1 MKSKILNRLR
11 GAEEFVSGQQLCEE
25 FGVSRTAV
33 WKAINQLKEEGY
45 EIEAVHNK
53 GYRLLGCPDII
64 SVEEVKSRLHTDW
77 AGCEVRYFDT
87 LDSTN
92 ICAKRMA
99 EEGAPNG
106 TLVIADKQTAGRGRC
121 GRVWETPK
129 GTAIAMTLLMRPNL
143 RPEKASMLTLVMGM
157 AVTRAVN
164 ELYSLNC
171 QIKWPN
177 DVVWEGKKICGILVE
192 MSAEM
197 NAIHYLVIG
206 CGINANMTEFPE
218 ELKEKAISLRMIT
231 GAEVDRAQIIQRSL
245 EWLEKYY
252 QKFEETSDMS
262 GLMEEYNQMLVN
274 RGSEVCVLDPCGEY
288 RGKALG
294 INDAGE
300 LQGLVDD
307 VAIAKLLRMLWI
319 NNSDNVDREVAI
331 KIFIKYGKQSMDS
344 KELAIVNEWE
354 DIITVY
360 RGGFGTGTDIS
371 WSIDKDV
378 AINFNGGNPLV
389 EERKVNSHR

>member
-64 SVEEVKSRLHTDW
+64 SAEEVKSRLHTDW

-121 GRVWETPK
+121 GRTWETPK

-177 DVVWEGKKICGILVE
+177 DVIIHGKKVCGILTE

-197 NAIHYLVIG
+197 DRINYLVVGI
-206 CGINANMTEFPE
+206 GINANIPLESFPE
-218 ELKEKAISLRMIT
+218 DIRDKAGSISGILGHDIDRVVFLQKILTYMENLYVDVLKNGFDWALDQWREYSIT
-231 GAEVDRAQIIQRSL
+231 
-245 EWLEKYY
+245 
-252 QKFEETSDMS
+252 
-262 GLMEEYNQMLVN
+262 
-274 RGSEVCVLDPCGEY
+274 
-288 RGKALG
+288 LG
-294 INDAGE
+294 QLIDVVGVQEQFAG
-300 LQGLVDD
+300 
-307 VAIAKLLRMLWI
+307 VA
-319 NNSDNVDREVAI
+319 
-331 KIFIKYGKQSMDS
+331 
-344 KELAIVNEWE
+344 E
-354 DIITVY
+354 DIDEDGALLVRTD
-360 RGGFGTGTDIS
+360 TGLRRVLAGDV
-371 WSIDKDV
+371 SIR
-378 AINFNGGNPLV
+378 P
-389 EERKVNSHR
+389 R

>member
-231 GAEVDRAQIIQRSL
+231 GAEVDRAH
-245 EWLEKYY
+245 
-252 QKFEETSDMS
+252 MS

-300 LQGLVDD
+300 LRVEKEDGTTE
-307 VAIAKLLRMLWI
+307 
-319 NNSDNVDREVAI
+319 NVYAGEVSVRGV
-331 KIFIKYGKQSMDS
+331 YGY
-344 KELAIVNEWE
+344 V
-354 DIITVY
+354 
-360 RGGFGTGTDIS
+360 
-371 WSIDKDV
+371 
-378 AINFNGGNPLV
+378 
-389 EERKVNSHR
+389 

>member
-1 MKSKILNRLR
+1 M
-11 GAEEFVSGQQLCEE
+11 
-25 FGVSRTAV
+25 
-33 WKAINQLKEEGY
+33 
-45 EIEAVHNK
+45 
-53 GYRLLGCPDII
+53 
-64 SVEEVKSRLHTDW
+64 
-77 AGCEVRYFDT
+77 RYFDT

-121 GRVWETPK
+121 GRAWETPK

-300 LQGLVDD
+300 L
-307 VAIAKLLRMLWI
+307 
-319 NNSDNVDREVAI
+319 
-331 KIFIKYGKQSMDS
+331 
-344 KELAIVNEWE
+344 
-354 DIITVY
+354 
-360 RGGFGTGTDIS
+360 
-371 WSIDKDV
+371 
-378 AINFNGGNPLV
+378 LV
-389 EERKVNSHR
+389 EKEDGTTENVYAGEVSVRGVYGYV

>member
-1 MKSKILNRLR
+1 MKQKLLELLQSTEGFL
-11 GAEEFVSGQQLCEE
+11 SGQELSDHLN
-25 FGVSRTAV
+25 VSRTAV
-33 WKAINQLKEEGY
+33 WKVMKSLEEDGY
-45 EIEAVHNK
+45 EIEAVRNK
-53 GYRLLGCPDII
+53 GYSLKKEPDILTKE
-64 SVEEVKSRLHTDW
+64 SCASRINTKWLGKNLMVYDVT
-77 AGCEVRYFDT
+77 
-87 LDSTN
+87 DSTN
-92 ICAKRMA
+92 TRLKLAG
-99 EEGAPNG
+99 EQGAPNG
-106 TLVIADKQTAGRGRC
+106 SVAVANAQEAGKGRL
-121 GRVWETPK
+121 GRHWETPR
-129 GTAIAMTLLMRPNL
+129 GSALAFSLLL
-143 RPEKASMLTLVMGM
+143 RPQIQPENASMLTLVAAL
-157 AVTRAVN
+157 AVSRAIDG
-164 ELYSLNC
+164 YAGIKT

-300 LQGLVDD
+300 L
-307 VAIAKLLRMLWI
+307 
-319 NNSDNVDREVAI
+319 
-331 KIFIKYGKQSMDS
+331 
-344 KELAIVNEWE
+344 
-354 DIITVY
+354 
-360 RGGFGTGTDIS
+360 
-371 WSIDKDV
+371 
-378 AINFNGGNPLV
+378 LV
-389 EERKVNSHR
+389 EKEDGTTENVYAGEVSVRGVYGYV

>member
-1 MKSKILNRLR
+1 
-11 GAEEFVSGQQLCEE
+11 
-25 FGVSRTAV
+25 
-33 WKAINQLKEEGY
+33 
-45 EIEAVHNK
+45 
-53 GYRLLGCPDII
+53 
-64 SVEEVKSRLHTDW
+64 
-77 AGCEVRYFDT
+77 
-87 LDSTN
+87 
-92 ICAKRMA
+92 
-99 EEGAPNG
+99 
-106 TLVIADKQTAGRGRC
+106 
-121 GRVWETPK
+121 
-129 GTAIAMTLLMRPNL
+129 MTLLMRPNL

-177 DVVWEGKKICGILVE
+177 DVVLEGKKICGILVE

-274 RGSEVCVLDPCGEY
+274 RGSEVCVLDPCGED

-300 LQGLVDD
+300 LRVEKEDGTTE
-307 VAIAKLLRMLWI
+307 
-319 NNSDNVDREVAI
+319 NVYAGEVSVRGV
-331 KIFIKYGKQSMDS
+331 YGY
-344 KELAIVNEWE
+344 V
-354 DIITVY
+354 
-360 RGGFGTGTDIS
+360 
-371 WSIDKDV
+371 
-378 AINFNGGNPLV
+378 
-389 EERKVNSHR
+389 

>member
-1 MKSKILNRLR
+1 MPKRTDLKKILII
-11 GAEEFVSGQQLCEE
+11 GSGPIVIGQAAEFDYAGTQACL
-25 FGVSRTAV
+25 A
-33 WKAINQLKEEGY
+33 LKEEGY

-64 SVEEVKSRLHTDW
+64 SAEEVKSRLHTDW

-106 TLVIADKQTAGRGRC
+106 MLVIADKQTAGRGRC

-218 ELKEKAISLRMIT
+218 ELKEKGISLRMIT

-300 LQGLVDD
+300 L
-307 VAIAKLLRMLWI
+307 
-319 NNSDNVDREVAI
+319 
-331 KIFIKYGKQSMDS
+331 
-344 KELAIVNEWE
+344 
-354 DIITVY
+354 
-360 RGGFGTGTDIS
+360 
-371 WSIDKDV
+371 
-378 AINFNGGNPLV
+378 LV
-389 EERKVNSHR
+389 EKEDGTTENVYAGEVSVRGVYGYV

>member
-64 SVEEVKSRLHTDW
+64 SAEEVKSRLHTDW

-192 MSAEM
+192 MSAE
-197 NAIHYLVIG
+197 
-206 CGINANMTEFPE
+206 
-218 ELKEKAISLRMIT
+218 ELKEKAISLLMIT
-231 GAEVDRAQIIQRSL
+231 GAEVDLAQIIQRSL

-288 RGKALG
+288 RGRALG

-300 LQGLVDD
+300 L
-307 VAIAKLLRMLWI
+307 
-319 NNSDNVDREVAI
+319 
-331 KIFIKYGKQSMDS
+331 
-344 KELAIVNEWE
+344 
-354 DIITVY
+354 
-360 RGGFGTGTDIS
+360 
-371 WSIDKDV
+371 
-378 AINFNGGNPLV
+378 LV
-389 EERKVNSHR
+389 EKEDGTTENVYAGEVSVRGVYGYVLITLQRAICWYQQ

>member
-53 GYRLLGCPDII
+53 GYRLLGWPDII
-64 SVEEVKSRLHTDW
+64 SEEEVKSRLHTDW
-77 AGCEVRYFDT
+77 AGCEVKYFDT

-106 TLVIADKQTAGRGRC
+106 TLVIADKQTAGRGRR
-121 GRVWETPK
+121 GRAWETPK

-157 AVTRAVN
+157 AVTKAVN
-164 ELYSLNC
+164 ELYDLNC

-177 DVVWEGKKICGILVE
+177 DVVLEGKKICGILVE

-218 ELKEKAISLRMIT
+218 ELKERGISLRMIT
-231 GAEVDRAQIIQRSL
+231 GHEVDRAQIIQRSL

-252 QKFEETSDMS
+252 KKFEETNDMS

-274 RGSEVCVLDPCGEY
+274 IGSEVCVLDPCGEY

-294 INDAGE
+294 INNAGE
-300 LQGLVDD
+300 L
-307 VAIAKLLRMLWI
+307 
-319 NNSDNVDREVAI
+319 
-331 KIFIKYGKQSMDS
+331 
-344 KELAIVNEWE
+344 
-354 DIITVY
+354 
-360 RGGFGTGTDIS
+360 
-371 WSIDKDV
+371 
-378 AINFNGGNPLV
+378 LV
-389 EERKVNSHR
+389 EKEDGTTENVYAGEVSVRGVYGYV

>member
-1 MKSKILNRLR
+1 MKQKLLELLQSTEGFL
-11 GAEEFVSGQQLCEE
+11 SGQELSDHLN
-25 FGVSRTAV
+25 VSRTAV
-33 WKAINQLKEEGY
+33 WKVMKSLEEDGY
-45 EIEAVHNK
+45 EIEAVRNK
-53 GYRLLGCPDII
+53 GYSLKKEPDILTKE
-64 SVEEVKSRLHTDW
+64 SCASRINTKWLGKNLVVYDVT
-77 AGCEVRYFDT
+77 
-87 LDSTN
+87 DSTN
-92 ICAKRMA
+92 TRLKLAG
-99 EEGAPNG
+99 EQGAPNG
-106 TLVIADKQTAGRGRC
+106 SVAVANAQEAGKGRL
-121 GRVWETPK
+121 GRHWETPK
-129 GTAIAMTLLMRPNL
+129 GSALAFSMLL
-143 RPEKASMLTLVMGM
+143 RPQIQPENASMLTLVAAL
-157 AVTRAVN
+157 AVSRAID
-164 ELYSLNC
+164 EFAGIKT

-206 CGINANMTEFPE
+206 CGINANMTEFQE

-300 LQGLVDD
+300 LRVEKEDGTTE
-307 VAIAKLLRMLWI
+307 
-319 NNSDNVDREVAI
+319 NVYAGEVSVRGV
-331 KIFIKYGKQSMDS
+331 YGY
-344 KELAIVNEWE
+344 V
-354 DIITVY
+354 
-360 RGGFGTGTDIS
+360 
-371 WSIDKDV
+371 
-378 AINFNGGNPLV
+378 
-389 EERKVNSHR
+389 